1 MRYGATEITPQV
13 RYACEVL
20 YGQEGKSHYMFFCMI
35 MLVWEFVLELVAA
48 MQMADEEKT
57 YKSCSS
63 SFDFGAAISVETAS
77 AGIVQWSD

>member
-1 MRYGATEITPQV
+1 MRDGATGKTPQT

-20 YGQEGKSHYMFFCMI
+20 YGQEGKSRYMLFCMI
-35 MLVWEFVLELVAA
+35 MLVWQFMLELVAV
-48 MQMADEEKT
+48 MQMVDEEKT

-63 SFDFGAAISVETAS
+63 SFDYGAAISVETAS